1 MACVPRDTCNRVSL
15 GQSGK
20 KTVKDWRITSVKY
33 DKLFILITE
42 TFKGKPQGSQK
53 RWFNDFLKKIETN
66 TFTKAVLRQDML
78 RDGLQFLYVIRTTT
92 VHNLGGTIYSSGA
105 KTSDFKVPTLSVF
118 IVCSEVQK
126 IAIYNIFLL

>member
-1 MACVPRDTCNRVSL
+1 MECVPRDTCNRVSL

-53 RWFNDFLKKIETN
+53 RWFNDFSNKKKLKQTLLQKHYAGRRIY
-66 TFTKAVLRQDML
+66 KYML
-78 RDGLQFLYVIRTTT
+78 RDGLQFLYVIRATT
-92 VHNLGGTIYSSGA
+92 VHNLGGTIYSIG
-105 KTSDFKVPTLSVF
+105 KKKHL
-118 IVCSEVQK
+118 
-126 IAIYNIFLL
+126 